1 MTATNQSAGVSTG
14 AGTDS
19 PQHGRTLTG
28 SLGVTAIVFMV
39 VAAAAPLTVVG
50 GAAPLGI
57 LLGNGVGYPA
67 MFAIS
72 AVVLLLFSVGLA
84 TMAKHVPKPGA
95 FFTFVGYGL
104 GRPMGL
110 ATAYLALLTY
120 TTIQVAVYGYLG
132 YVLEVSI
139 AGLGGPDLPWYLY
152 ALAVI
157 VGVGV
162 LGYRHIELSSKVLGV
177 LLIGEILIVLAL
189 VAAVVASGGA
199 EGLSLAP
206 FEPANIVSGAPGVGL
221 MFAIAAFIGFEA
233 TAIFRDEAKNP
244 SRTIP
249 VATYVAVI
257 GIGLFYTLA
266 SWALVM
272 AWGPSGVVEA
282 AAADPGAMVIITTL
296 NYLGP
301 IGEAVINVLLVTSMI
316 ACVLSFHNVITR
328 YQHSMSSAGVLPHR
342 LGNVHHKHLS
352 PHTSSLVQTVTAAAF
367 IIAFAVL
374 GLDPVLAVFT
384 WFSGVA
390 TLAIAILMAITSVAV
405 IVYFSRKRRGV
416 ASLWHTVIAP
426 ALGLVGL
433 VASAVII
440 TAYFPMLVG
449 DVDAE
454 GVPTFG
460 ALSLSLIAVILL
472 VPVAGYVQAL
482 VLRRRDPKA
491 YERIT
496 EAISG

>member
-1 MTATNQSAGVSTG
+1 MTATNQSAAVS

-19 PQHGRTLTG
+19 PQHGRSLTG

-120 TTIQVAVYGYLG
+120 TTIQVAVYGYMG
-132 YVLEVSI
+132 YVLEVTI
-139 AGLGGPDLPWYLY
+139 AGVGGPDLPWYLY
-152 ALAVI
+152 SLAVI
-157 VGVGV
+157 ALVGI

-189 VAAVVASGGA
+189 VVAVVASGGP

-206 FEPANIVSGAPGVGL
+206 FEPTNIVSGAPGVGL

-249 VATYVAVI
+249 IATYVAVI
-257 GIGLFYTLA
+257 GIGVFYTLA

-272 AWGPSGVVEA
+272 AWGPGGVVDA
-282 AAADPGAMVIITTL
+282 AAADPGTMVIVTTL

-301 IGEAVINVLLVTSMI
+301 IGEAIINVLLITSMF

-328 YQHSMSSAGVLPHR
+328 YQHSMSTAGVLPRR
-342 LGNVHHKHLS
+342 LGDVHHRHLS
-352 PHTSSLVQTVTAAAF
+352 PHTSSLVQTVTAVVF
-367 IIAFAVL
+367 IGAFAIL

-405 IVYFSRKRRGV
+405 IVYFTRKRRGV

-449 DVDAE
+449 DVDGD
-454 GVPTFG
+454 GVPVFG
-460 ALSLSLIAVILL
+460 TLSLSLLAVILL

-482 VLRRRDPKA
+482 VLRTRDREA